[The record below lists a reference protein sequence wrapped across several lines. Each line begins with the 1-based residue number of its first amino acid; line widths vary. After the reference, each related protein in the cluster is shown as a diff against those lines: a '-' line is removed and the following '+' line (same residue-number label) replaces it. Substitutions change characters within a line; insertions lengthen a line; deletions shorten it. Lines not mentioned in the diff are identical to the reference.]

1 MAAIFSLTGRRAL
14 VTGAGSPDGIGFATA
29 RLLAN
34 QGANVVLTSTTERI
48 HDRAAELRELGMTA
62 TGIVGDLSHAEVA
75 TALVDTAAA
84 TLGGLDILVNN
95 AGMTQTG
102 EQVAG
107 GSLADQPL
115 AEWERQLQITLMT
128 TVFTT
133 RASIPHMR
141 RNQYG
146 RIVMVSS
153 VTGSLVAIDGSSA
166 YGTAKSGV
174 DGLMRAT
181 ALEEGRNG
189 ITCNSVAPGWIRT
202 GSALPDEIVAG
213 TYTPIGRPGTADE
226 VAAVVAFLASDEA
239 SYVTGQPFV
248 VDGGNTIQEM
258 KVAGP
263 RG

>member
-34 QGANVVLTSTTERI
+34 QGASVVLTSTTERI

-189 ITCNSVAPGWIRT
+189 ITCNSVAPGWIHT

-248 VDGGNTIQEM
+248 VDGGNTIQEL
-258 KVAGP
+258 KFG
-263 RG
+263 

>member
-34 QGANVVLTSTTERI
+34 QGASVVLTSTTERI

-84 TLGGLDILVNN
+84 TLGGLAILVNN

-189 ITCNSVAPGWIRT
+189 ITCNSVAPGWIHT

-248 VDGGNTIQEM
+248 VDGGNTIQEL
-258 KVAGP
+258 KFG
-263 RG
+263 

>member
-189 ITCNSVAPGWIRT
+189 ITCNSVAPGWIHT

-248 VDGGNTIQEM
+248 VDGGNTIQEL
-258 KVAGP
+258 KFG
-263 RG
+263 

>member
-1 MAAIFSLTGRRAL
+1 MATIFSLTGRTAL
-14 VTGAGSPDGIGFATA
+14 ITGAGSPDGIGFATA
-29 RLLAN
+29 RLLAD
-34 QGANVVLTSTTERI
+34 QGANVVLTATTERI
-48 HDRAAELRELGMTA
+48 HDRAAELRELGLTA

-115 AEWERQLQITLMT
+115 ADWERQLQITLMT
-128 TVFTT
+128 AVYTT
-133 RASIPHMR
+133 RAAIPHMR

-153 VTGSLVAIDGSSA
+153 VTGPLVAIDGSSA

-174 DGLMRAT
+174 DGLMRAV
-181 ALEEGRNG
+181 ALEEGGNG
-189 ITCNSVAPGWIRT
+189 ITCNSVAPGWIHT
-202 GSALPDEIVAG
+202 GSAQADEIIAG

-248 VDGGNTIQEM
+248 VDGGNTIQEL
-258 KVAGP
+258 KFG
-263 RG
+263 